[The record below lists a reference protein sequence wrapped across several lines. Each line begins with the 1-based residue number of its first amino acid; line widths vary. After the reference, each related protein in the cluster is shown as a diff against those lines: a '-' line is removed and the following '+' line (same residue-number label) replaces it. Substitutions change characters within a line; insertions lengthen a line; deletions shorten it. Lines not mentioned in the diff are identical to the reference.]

1 MIFSNANIMISS
13 LQISNSHS
21 GLQTDSLSFLQSGFV
36 SLFSSPSPALLN
48 FVSFS
53 LSFCQPLFHSSS
65 PCISFL
71 TILLLITFLSFPL
84 LLFNPLSLLRSS
96 PSLSFIFFFNLTFFP
111 IPHVFMADFLLLVVL
126 FFTSSSHVHSSPP
139 AYL

>member
-65 PCISFL
+65 PYISFL
-71 TILLLITFLSFPL
+71 FILLLITFFSFPL

-96 PSLSFIFFFNLTFFP
+96 PSLSFIFFNLTFFS